1 MSASN
6 SAAPAAAPGK
16 SKKLIVI
23 GAVVA
28 LLLVVAAAV
37 GMFLINKSRNAAALE
52 DEMGAP
58 AAAVVVPTFMPLE
71 SMVVNLADKGG
82 DRFAQIGITL
92 ELADAKTEEQVKQF
106 MPSIR
111 NGILM
116 LVSQRTADELLLREG
131 KEKLAADIQA
141 EVMRP
146 LGGARARPTAEDE
159 EYESPRPRRQAVR
172 RVLFSSFIIQ

>member
-1 MSASN
+1 MAATN
-6 SAAPAAAPGK
+6 SAAAPAQAK

-28 LLLVVAAAV
+28 LLVVVAAAV
-37 GMFLINKSRNAAALE
+37 LLFTANKSHDDPYGDGEESSAK
-52 DEMGAP
+52 
-58 AAAVVVPTFMPLE
+58 AVSVVPTFLPLE
-71 SMVVNLADKGG
+71 NMVVNLADQGG

-92 ELADAKTEEQVKQF
+92 ELQDEATATLIKQY

-111 NGILM
+111 NGVLM

-131 KEKLAADIQA
+131 KEKLAADILR
-141 EVMRP
+141 EVTRP
-146 LGGARARPTAEDE
+146 LGMGATAAPAE
-159 EYESPRPRRQAVR
+159 EEAERPRRRGGNVVR

>member
-1 MSASN
+1 MAASN
-6 SAAPAAAPGK
+6 SAAAPAPAK

-28 LLLVVAAAV
+28 VLVVAAA
-37 GMFLINKSRNAAALE
+37 AALLLMTSKSQGDVYG
-52 DEMGAP
+52 DEAP
-58 AAAVVVPTFMPLE
+58 AKTTTLVPTFLPLE
-71 SMVVNLADKGG
+71 NMVVNLADAGG

-92 ELADAKTEEQVKQF
+92 ELQDEATATLVKQY

-116 LVSQRTADELLLREG
+116 LVSQRTAEDLLQRQGKEQLASDILRE
-131 KEKLAADIQA
+131 
-141 EVMRP
+141 VTRP
-146 LGGARARPTAEDE
+146 LGVSKARAEVEDE
-159 EYESPRPRRQAVR
+159 DMEDRPRRRASPVR